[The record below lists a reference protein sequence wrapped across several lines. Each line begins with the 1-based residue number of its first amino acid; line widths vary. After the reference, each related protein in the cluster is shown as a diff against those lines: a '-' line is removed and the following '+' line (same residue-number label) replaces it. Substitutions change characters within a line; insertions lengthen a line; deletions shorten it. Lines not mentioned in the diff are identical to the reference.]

1 MRRTPR
7 ETFALL
13 LLLALA
19 ASPAAGTGMSFD
31 VYTFMADPS
40 VRIGYPRGWTVQE
53 NEMGAV
59 VVESASDDSAG
70 VLFFLGQLEPG
81 VGGKED
87 LAATMIPYLRQFFP
101 DLTVARQNPHPQ
113 APDILALDATLS
125 AEGVSFLTH
134 MWCMANTQANIGVLI
149 AFYAPQSRYASY
161 PAEQI
166 LYSTLAPTFD
176 LELPPPQ
183 VAAKPPAAKPP
194 TAKPPTAKPPAS
206 AKPPAAEPQPSTIA
220 GAAKRPIHFF
230 RQEGGVR
237 KMYSLD
243 PATGQTSYVATFG
256 ELAVAQPTQTADGKM
271 IAVATGGERVML
283 LDQNA
288 GKGTNVGSASGQAT
302 HPTIS
307 RDGRLIAVRH
317 RSTHHTG
324 NITVVDPTTGGYD
337 STFVGVASW
346 YKVVA
351 YDVATGRRQ
360 AVYYE
365 DPELPDLM
373 KDLRAMGPAF
383 SPTEDLLAY
392 ADDAKIHLCDAAT
405 GRQLRELDL
414 PLPFYQY
421 SGLTFSPDG
430 TRIAYLSS
438 ENRGDVFE
446 GGTVYLV
453 VTVNIRDGRY
463 GKFALPATVRPYS
476 PATGEIPSIVCL
488 DFSPDGRHVVLSGT
502 AKEADETWY
511 MAEFTEVDLKQ
522 WPSDV
527 YVLDLS
533 TGRCR
538 RLTSDGASF
547 DPVWK
552 GR

>member
-1 MRRTPR
+1 MRRTPHR
-7 ETFALL
+7 ISTLVLL
-13 LLLALA
+13 VA
-19 ASPAAGTGMSFD
+19 AVASAAAGTEMTFD

-59 VVESASDDSAG
+59 IVESASDDSAG
-70 VLFFLGQLEPG
+70 ILLFVGQLQPG
-81 VGGKED
+81 VGSKEE

-113 APDILALDATLS
+113 APEVLTIEATLS
-125 AEGVSFLTH
+125 AEGVPFLTH
-134 MWCMANTQANIGVLI
+134 MWCMANTQVNVGVLI
-149 AFYAPQSRYASY
+149 AFYAPQSRYTAY
-161 PAEQI
+161 AAEKI
-166 LYSTLAPTFD
+166 LYSTLAPTFN
-176 LELPPPQ
+176 LGLPPPQ
-183 VAAKPPAAKPP
+183 VAARPPAAQ
-194 TAKPPTAKPPAS
+194 PPAP
-206 AKPPAAEPQPSTIA
+206 AKPPAAAPQPGTLSKT
-220 GAAKRPIHFF
+220 AAKRPIHFV

-237 KMYSLD
+237 KMFALD

-256 ELAVAQPTQTADGKM
+256 DLPAAQPTQTADGRVT
-271 IAVATGGERVML
+271 AVATGSDRVMVL
-283 LDQNA
+283 NQNV
-288 GKGTNVGSASGQAT
+288 GRGTNVGSASGEAT
-302 HPTIS
+302 HPTVS

-317 RSTHHTG
+317 KSTHHTG

-346 YKVVA
+346 YQVVA

-360 AVYYE
+360 AVYFE

-392 ADDAKIHLCDAAT
+392 ADDAKIYLCDAAS
-405 GRQLRELDL
+405 GRTLRELAL
-414 PLPFYQY
+414 PFPFYQY

-438 ENRGDVFE
+438 ESRGDLFE
-446 GGTVYLV
+446 GTTVYLV
-453 VTVNIRDGRY
+453 VVLNIRDGRAR
-463 GKFALPATVRPYS
+463 KFALPATVRPYS

-488 DFSPDGRHVVLSGT
+488 DFSPDGGHVVFSGT

-511 MAEFTEVDLKQ
+511 MAEYSEVDLKQ
-522 WPSDV
+522 LPSDL
-527 YVLDLS
+527 YVLDLT